1 MISDVVRTRFAP
13 SPTGFLHVGGARTAL
28 FNYLFSKRY
37 NGEFVLRIED
47 TDLERSTK
55 ESEDQL
61 LRTLKWLNLKW
72 DEGPIV
78 GGPYGPYRQSERLD
92 LYQKRAYELVKI
104 DKAYEAYI
112 YPEEMEEIKSQLLS
126 VGKPPHYT
134 YELISEYN
142 TPERINEYKEKGL
155 NPVIFLKM
163 PQKDYQIND
172 LIKGE
177 VIFKKG
183 AIGDFIILR
192 SNGVPTYNF
201 AVVVDD
207 IAMKITHVIRGDDH
221 LSNTLRQVAIYEA
234 FSAEI
239 PEFAHVSMI
248 LGPDGKKLSKRHGAT
263 SVEEFIKKGILP
275 EALVNYLALLGWSHP
290 EGKEIM
296 DIEEIIF
303 NFSLDRVSSSPA
315 IFDEAKLKWMNG
327 QYLHSKSIEEIYSL
341 AEPFIIESNLLTKEQ
356 YEVNKTWIM
365 KAIETIIT
373 SVETLSEIPDAI
385 SVFLKDITPN
395 LGDQEF
401 LDYFNKDGVREAIT
415 LFYEYTQETDKWD
428 TEMITE
434 NLKKAIK
441 EAKPQKK
448 AFYMA
453 LRKILTDSFHGPDLV
468 NTIYLIG
475 RNRIIQRLE
484 RVVQV

>member
-37 NGEFVLRIED
+37 NGEFILRIED

-61 LRTLKWLNLKW
+61 LRTLKWLDLKW

-92 LYQKRAYELVKI
+92 LYQTKAYELVNN
-104 DKAYEAYI
+104 DRAYEAYI

-134 YELISEYN
+134 YELISKYN
-142 TPERINEYKEKGL
+142 TQERINEYKEKGL
-155 NPVIFLKM
+155 KPVVFLKM

-177 VIFKKG
+177 VVFKKG

-448 AFYMA
+448 AFYMT

>member
-37 NGEFVLRIED
+37 NGEFILRIED

-61 LRTLKWLNLKW
+61 LRTLKWLDLKW

-92 LYQKRAYELVKI
+92 LYQTKAYELVNN
-104 DKAYEAYI
+104 DRAYEAYI

-134 YELISEYN
+134 YELISKYN
-142 TPERINEYKEKGL
+142 TQERINEYKEKGL
-155 NPVIFLKM
+155 KPVVFLKM

-177 VIFKKG
+177 VVFKKG

-248 LGPDGKKLSKRHGAT
+248 LGPDGKK
-263 SVEEFIKKGILP
+263 
-275 EALVNYLALLGWSHP
+275 
-290 EGKEIM
+290 
-296 DIEEIIF
+296 II
-303 NFSLDRVSSSPA
+303 
-315 IFDEAKLKWMNG
+315 
-327 QYLHSKSIEEIYSL
+327 
-341 AEPFIIESNLLTKEQ
+341 
-356 YEVNKTWIM
+356 
-365 KAIETIIT
+365 
-373 SVETLSEIPDAI
+373 
-385 SVFLKDITPN
+385 
-395 LGDQEF
+395 
-401 LDYFNKDGVREAIT
+401 
-415 LFYEYTQETDKWD
+415 
-428 TEMITE
+428 
-434 NLKKAIK
+434 
-441 EAKPQKK
+441 
-448 AFYMA
+448 
-453 LRKILTDSFHGPDLV
+453 
-468 NTIYLIG
+468 
-475 RNRIIQRLE
+475 
-484 RVVQV
+484 

>member
-37 NGEFVLRIED
+37 NGEFILRIED

-61 LRTLKWLNLKW
+61 LRTLKWLDLKW

-92 LYQKRAYELVKI
+92 LYQTKAYELVNN
-104 DKAYEAYI
+104 DRAYEAYI

-134 YELISEYN
+134 YELISKYN
-142 TPERINEYKEKGL
+142 TQERINEYKEKGL
-155 NPVIFLKM
+155 KPVVFLKM

-177 VIFKKG
+177 VVFKKG

-434 NLKKAIK
+434 NLK
-441 EAKPQKK
+441 
-448 AFYMA
+448 
-453 LRKILTDSFHGPDLV
+453 TT
-468 NTIYLIG
+468 N
-475 RNRIIQRLE
+475 
-484 RVVQV
+484 